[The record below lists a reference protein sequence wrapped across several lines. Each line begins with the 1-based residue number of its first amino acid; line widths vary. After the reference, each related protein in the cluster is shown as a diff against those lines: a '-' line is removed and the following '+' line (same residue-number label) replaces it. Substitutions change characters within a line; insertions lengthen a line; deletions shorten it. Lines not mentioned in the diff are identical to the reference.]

1 MSLLSLFLALLL
13 HLRLSP
19 LAAKRFSFAKM
30 LQEGISRMAHSAQT
44 LAVRLRGK
52 RKIIQLCCLDQ
63 GDGEVKGAFNNA
75 CSDKSGTVMVNT
87 HACS

>member
-52 RKIIQLCCLDQ
+52 RS
-63 GDGEVKGAFNNA
+63 DGEVKGAFNNA